1 MADKRL
7 SLLILGGLVIGVGS
21 GLLVRQLGIPAD
33 GLLSSARFFGEL
45 FLRGLFMLILPLV
58 VPMIITGIQKLTETE
73 ALGKIGTHALLAI
86 LGLTAIAATIG
97 LSIVLLIE
105 PGKNFPAAEL
115 TQLTGSDK
123 PPATTLSWQAI
134 LLSLLP
140 KNPLHEMAMI
150 FAPGPQ
156 QGSLIA
162 VVSFSILFGIAL
174 ARLPVEVS
182 RPTYQV
188 LESLFEASQWLL
200 WRLLKWLGPLG
211 VASLTFPAALSL
223 GKHIFSLLGWY
234 VGAVVLGLS
243 TQMFVVYPL
252 FLYFLSRRS
261 PARTLSLSTP
271 ALLMA
276 FSSSSSNAT
285 LPVTLRV
292 AIERLGIAPAI
303 ARFITTLG
311 ATVNQNGT
319 ALYEGVTLIFLMQ
332 VYGHSPTVGEGA
344 LVVVMAMLIAI
355 GAAGVPGGSLPL
367 LAGLLPTF
375 GVPASAIWLIY
386 GIDRLLDMMR
396 TTLNVYGDLVIAT
409 YLHRIY
415 ASAHN
420 SRSPNQLA

>member
-123 PPATTLSWQAI
+123 PPATTTLSWQAI

-211 VASLTFPAALSL
+211 VTSLTF
-223 GKHIFSLLGWY
+223 
-234 VGAVVLGLS
+234 
-243 TQMFVVYPL
+243 
-252 FLYFLSRRS
+252 SRRTLLRGAHLFPPGLVCRGCRTGPEHS
-261 PARTLSLSTP
+261 DVCRVFPLSVFSEQAFARSG
-271 ALLMA
+271 A
-276 FSSSSSNAT
+276 FTFYA
-285 LPVTLRV
+285 
-292 AIERLGIAPAI
+292 
-303 ARFITTLG
+303 
-311 ATVNQNGT
+311 
-319 ALYEGVTLIFLMQ
+319 
-332 VYGHSPTVGEGA
+332 
-344 LVVVMAMLIAI
+344 
-355 GAAGVPGGSLPL
+355 GAADGFL
-367 LAGLLPTF
+367 L
-375 GVPASAIWLIY
+375 I
-386 GIDRLLDMMR
+386 
-396 TTLNVYGDLVIAT
+396 
-409 YLHRIY
+409 
-415 ASAHN
+415 
-420 SRSPNQLA
+420 Q

>member
-1 MADKRL
+1 
-7 SLLILGGLVIGVGS
+7 
-21 GLLVRQLGIPAD
+21 
-33 GLLSSARFFGEL
+33 
-45 FLRGLFMLILPLV
+45 
-58 VPMIITGIQKLTETE
+58 
-73 ALGKIGTHALLAI
+73 
-86 LGLTAIAATIG
+86 
-97 LSIVLLIE
+97 
-105 PGKNFPAAEL
+105 
-115 TQLTGSDK
+115 
-123 PPATTLSWQAI
+123 
-134 LLSLLP
+134 
-140 KNPLHEMAMI
+140 
-150 FAPGPQ
+150 
-156 QGSLIA
+156 
-162 VVSFSILFGIAL
+162 
-174 ARLPVEVS
+174 
-182 RPTYQV
+182 
-188 LESLFEASQWLL
+188 L

-243 TQMFVVYPL
+243 IQMFVVYSL

-292 AIERLGIAPAI
+292 ATERLGIAPAI

-332 VYGHSPTVGEGA
+332 VYGHSPTAGEGA

-420 SRSPNQLA
+420 PRSPN

>member
-123 PPATTLSWQAI
+123 PPATTTLSWQAI

-223 GKHIFSLLGWY
+223 GGHIFSLLGWY

-243 TQMFVVYPL
+243 IQMFVVYSL

-292 AIERLGIAPAI
+292 ATERLGIAPAI

-420 SRSPNQLA
+420 SRSPN